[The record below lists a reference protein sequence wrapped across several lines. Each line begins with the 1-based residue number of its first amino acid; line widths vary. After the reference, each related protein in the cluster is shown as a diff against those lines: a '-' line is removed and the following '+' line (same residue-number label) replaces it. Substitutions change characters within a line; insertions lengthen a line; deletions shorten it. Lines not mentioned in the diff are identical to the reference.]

1 MIGDAIYDVVFG
13 IYAIVSGKKRATR
26 EQRMW
31 DEVMSEHR
39 SRVEKDKA
47 KVDQQEET
55 KETLTID

>member
-13 IYAIVSGKKRATR
+13 IYTIVSGKKRATR

-31 DEVMSEHR
+31 DELMSAHR